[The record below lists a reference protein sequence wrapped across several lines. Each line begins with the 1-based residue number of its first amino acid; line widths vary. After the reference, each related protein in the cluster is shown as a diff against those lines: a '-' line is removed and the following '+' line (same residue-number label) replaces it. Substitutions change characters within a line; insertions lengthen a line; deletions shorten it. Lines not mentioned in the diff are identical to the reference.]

1 MYKLTFWNNLA
12 SHGGDIQYPDPL
24 LLALVQGGLR
34 DQLSGLEPEL
44 REGEKAVIFAS
55 RSRWVLPFDLTKE
68 IQGASS
74 IHQPNSRLKLA
85 LEWSPLDQ
93 GHHGHLLCPG
103 VPLHLAA
110 KLNSRCPKHS
120 R

>member
-12 SHGGDIQYPDPL
+12 SHGGDIQYLDPL

-55 RSRWVLPFDLTKE
+55 RSRWVLPLDLTKE

-74 IHQPNSRLKLA
+74 IHQPK
-85 LEWSPLDQ
+85 
-93 GHHGHLLCPG
+93 
-103 VPLHLAA
+103 
-110 KLNSRCPKHS
+110 K
-120 R
+120 